1 MSTILRYKYVTTR
14 KPHICF
20 GCGRN
25 ILSPARMAS
34 VAYADG
40 GTAESYYLCKTC
52 DTIVSRM
59 RWGDEYGFGELRE
72 EALKIERETTKKK
85 KKKDPRCGVQEI

>member
-20 GCGRN
+20 DCGRN
-25 ILSPARMAS
+25 ILSPARMIS

-40 GTAESYYLCKTC
+40 GTVMSYYLCKTC
-52 DTIVSRM
+52 DANTSCM
-59 RWGDEYGFGELRE
+59 DSYEEYSNLENY
-72 EALKIERETTKKK
+72 TKK
-85 KKKDPRCGVQEI
+85 R

>member
-1 MSTILRYKYVTTR
+1 MSTILRHKYVTTR

-25 ILSPARMAS
+25 ILPPARMAS
-34 VAYADG
+34 MAYADG

-52 DTIVSRM
+52 DAITSRM
-59 RWGDEYGFGELRE
+59 DSYDEYGFGELRE
-72 EALKIERETTKKK
+72 EALKTEREAYQC
-85 KKKDPRCGVQEI
+85 D

>member
-1 MSTILRYKYVTTR
+1 MTTILRYKYVTTR

-34 VAYADG
+34 IAYADG
-40 GTAESYYLCKTC
+40 GTAESYYLCKIC
-52 DTIVSRM
+52 DAITSRM
-59 RWGDEYGFGELRE
+59 DNWDEYGFGELRE
-72 EALKIERETTKKK
+72 EALKMERELY
-85 KKKDPRCGVQEI
+85 Q

>member
-34 VAYADG
+34 MAYADG

-52 DTIVSRM
+52 DTIVSHM

-72 EALKIERETTKKK
+72 EALKIERETTNVNQQ
-85 KKKDPRCGVQEI
+85 KDPRCGVQEI

>member
-1 MSTILRYKYVTTR
+1 MTTILRYKYVTTR

-34 VAYADG
+34 IAYADG

-52 DTIVSRM
+52 DAITSRM
-59 RWGDEYGFGELRE
+59 DNWDEYGFGELRE
-72 EALKIERETTKKK
+72 EALKMERELY
-85 KKKDPRCGVQEI
+85 Q

>member
-1 MSTILRYKYVTTR
+1 MTTILRYKYVTTR

-34 VAYADG
+34 IAYADG
-40 GTAESYYLCKTC
+40 GTAKSYYLCKTC
-52 DTIVSRM
+52 DAITSRM
-59 RWGDEYGFGELRE
+59 DNWDEYGFGELRE
-72 EALKIERETTKKK
+72 EALKMEREL
-85 KKKDPRCGVQEI
+85 DQ

>member
-1 MSTILRYKYVTTR
+1 MTTILRYKYVTTR

-40 GTAESYYLCKTC
+40 GTVMSYYLCKTC
-52 DTIVSRM
+52 DAIVAHMDSY
-59 RWGDEYGFGELRE
+59 DEYGFGELRE
-72 EALKIERETTKKK
+72 EALKIEREAYQC
-85 KKKDPRCGVQEI
+85 D

>member
-1 MSTILRYKYVTTR
+1 MSTILRHKYVTTR

-25 ILSPARMAS
+25 ILPPARMAS
-34 VAYADG
+34 MAYADC

-52 DTIVSRM
+52 DAITSRM
-59 RWGDEYGFGELRE
+59 DSYDEYGFGELRE
-72 EALKIERETTKKK
+72 EALKIETTAAAKGWAPYN
-85 KKKDPRCGVQEI
+85 D

>member
-1 MSTILRYKYVTTR
+1 MTTILRYKYVTTR

-34 VAYADG
+34 IAYADG
-40 GTAESYYLCKTC
+40 GTAKSYYLCKTC
-52 DTIVSRM
+52 DAITSRM
-59 RWGDEYGFGELRE
+59 DKWDEYGFGELRE
-72 EALKIERETTKKK
+72 EALKMEREL
-85 KKKDPRCGVQEI
+85 DQ

>member
-1 MSTILRYKYVTTR
+1 MTTILRYKYVTTR

-34 VAYADG
+34 IAYADG
-40 GTAESYYLCKTC
+40 GTANSYYLCKTC
-52 DTIVSRM
+52 DAITSRM
-59 RWGDEYGFGELRE
+59 DNWDEYGFGELRE
-72 EALKIERETTKKK
+72 EALKMEREL
-85 KKKDPRCGVQEI
+85 DQ

>member
-1 MSTILRYKYVTTR
+1 MTTILRYKYVTTR

-34 VAYADG
+34 IAYADG

-52 DTIVSRM
+52 DAITSRM
-59 RWGDEYGFGELRE
+59 DNWDQYGFGELRE
-72 EALKIERETTKKK
+72 EALKMERELY
-85 KKKDPRCGVQEI
+85 Q

>member
-1 MSTILRYKYVTTR
+1 MSTILRHKYVITR
-14 KPHICF
+14 TPHICF

-34 VAYADG
+34 IAYADG
-40 GTAESYYLCKTC
+40 GTVQSYYLCETC

-59 RWGDEYGFGELRE
+59 RWDDEYGFGELRE
-72 EALKIERETTKKK
+72 EALEMEREMTNVNQQE
-85 KKKDPRCGVQEI
+85 DPHCGV

>member
-1 MSTILRYKYVTTR
+1 MTTILRYKYVTTR

-34 VAYADG
+34 IAYADG
-40 GTAESYYLCKTC
+40 GTAKSYYLCKTC
-52 DTIVSRM
+52 DAITSRM
-59 RWGDEYGFGELRE
+59 DNWDEYGFGELRE
-72 EALKIERETTKKK
+72 EALKMERELY
-85 KKKDPRCGVQEI
+85 Q

>member
-1 MSTILRYKYVTTR
+1 MSTILRHKYVTTR

-34 VAYADG
+34 MAYADG
-40 GTAESYYLCKTC
+40 GTAESYCLCKTC
-52 DTIVSRM
+52 DAITSRM
-59 RWGDEYGFGELRE
+59 DSYDEYGFGELRE
-72 EALKIERETTKKK
+72 EALKMERESYQ
-85 KKKDPRCGVQEI
+85 CG

>member
-1 MSTILRYKYVTTR
+1 MTTILRYKYVTTR

-34 VAYADG
+34 IAYADG

-52 DTIVSRM
+52 DAITSRM
-59 RWGDEYGFGELRE
+59 DNWDLYGFGELRE
-72 EALKIERETTKKK
+72 EALKMERELY
-85 KKKDPRCGVQEI
+85 Q

>member
-1 MSTILRYKYVTTR
+1 MTTILRYKYVTTR

-34 VAYADG
+34 IAYADG

-52 DTIVSRM
+52 DAITSRM
-59 RWGDEYGFGELRE
+59 DNWDYYGFGELRE
-72 EALKIERETTKKK
+72 EALKMERELY
-85 KKKDPRCGVQEI
+85 Q

>member
-1 MSTILRYKYVTTR
+1 MSAILRYKYVTTR

-25 ILSPARMAS
+25 ILSPAKMAS

-40 GTAESYYLCKTC
+40 GTVMSYYLCKTC

-59 RWGDEYGFGELRE
+59 DSDDEYCFGDLRE
-72 EALKIERETTKKK
+72 EALKIEREAY
-85 KKKDPRCGVQEI
+85 Q

>member
-1 MSTILRYKYVTTR
+1 MSTILRHKYVTTR

-34 VAYADG
+34 MVYADG

-52 DTIVSRM
+52 DAITSRM
-59 RWGDEYGFGELRE
+59 DSYDEYGFGELRE
-72 EALKIERETTKKK
+72 EALKMEGESYPC
-85 KKKDPRCGVQEI
+85 D

>member
-1 MSTILRYKYVTTR
+1 MSAILRHKYVTTR

-34 VAYADG
+34 MAYADG
-40 GTAESYYLCKTC
+40 GTAESYYLCMTC
-52 DTIVSRM
+52 DAITSRM
-59 RWGDEYGFGELRE
+59 DSYDEYGFGELRE
-72 EALKIERETTKKK
+72 EALKMEKESYQC
-85 KKKDPRCGVQEI
+85 D

>member
-1 MSTILRYKYVTTR
+1 MTTILRYKYVTTR

-34 VAYADG
+34 IAYADG
-40 GTAESYYLCKTC
+40 GTAKSYYLCKTSFAE
-52 DTIVSRM
+52 TSSISMTTNSKLWLMTSTLRSESTSLAM
-59 RWGDEYGFGELRE
+59 NELTNRV
-72 EALKIERETTKKK
+72 
-85 KKKDPRCGVQEI
+85 G